1 MMQPRD
7 PGLQPERTALAWRRT
22 ALAMTV
28 NAILVMRTGMTGRSR
43 ALMIAGVLLGACAL
57 MLMGASVLRRR
68 QLAAGAPSAP
78 SQGLLAAT
86 TLAVLAAAGCA
97 LWSMLH

>member
-28 NAILVMRTGMTGRSR
+28 NALLVARTG
-43 ALMIAGVLLGACAL
+43 IASQARPL
-57 MLMGASVLRRR
+57 MLAGGLLAGFALLLTGASVLRHR
-68 QLAAGAPSAP
+68 QLASGAPAASG
-78 SQGLLAAT
+78 QGLLVIAT
-86 TLAVLAAAGCA
+86 LTVLAAAGCA
-97 LWSMLH
+97 LWSMLL

>member
-28 NAILVMRTGMTGRSR
+28 NAILVMRTGIASQARPLMAGG
-43 ALMIAGVLLGACAL
+43 ALLAAFALVLT
-57 MLMGASVLRRR
+57 GASVLRHR
-68 QLAAGAPSAP
+68 QLASGAPAAP
-78 SQGLLAAT
+78 GQGLLALT
-86 TLAVLAAAGCA
+86 TVAVLAAAVCA
-97 LWSMLH
+97 VASMVR